1 MSARAREGRISTRPA
16 SSNRP
21 NEEDCTCLNA
31 GLQVVQTRLQ
41 KTWPSA
47 TDVCKAA
54 SGPLGAYRVVSR
66 EQALGRWLTGVPED
80 KKATLVPPGWF
91 DAWADATFASD
102 PWVLP
107 NGLLLP
113 KRGRDCLRLPP
124 SFS

>member
-1 MSARAREGRISTRPA
+1 MQERRQVLPSQPEHLQGNPPQPDVEWLVLYAPLWIRITPS
-16 SSNRP
+16 
-21 NEEDCTCLNA
+21 LVQA
-31 GLQVVQTRLQ
+31 G
-41 KTWPSA
+41 
-47 TDVCKAA
+47 